1 MGRPRL
7 KGERLSNLSVVA
19 EDPSTAWRSITVADW
34 YGKAERTLETT
45 SATAVWYSTGLPA
58 VPIRWV
64 LVRDP
69 QGEFATQ
76 ALLCTDLGAGTEQ
89 ILRWFVLRWQMEV
102 TFQEARR
109 HLGVE
114 TQRQWSDL
122 AIQRT
127 TTPALLG
134 LFSLITLFTH
144 QRMARSMEAVRRAAW
159 YRKPRPTF
167 SDALAL
173 VRQEL
178 WAHATFRRSPREP
191 DTVELPRALVEH
203 LTETLCYA
211 A

>member
-1 MGRPRL
+1 M
-7 KGERLSNLSVVA
+7 A
-19 EDPSTAWRSITVADW
+19 EDSSTTWRSITVADW
-34 YGKAERTLETT
+34 YSKAERTLQTT

-58 VPIRWV
+58 VPLRRG

-76 ALLCTDLGAGTEQ
+76 ALLCTELGAKPEQ
-89 ILRWFVLRWQMEV
+89 ILRWFALRWQMET

-114 TQRQWSDL
+114 TQKQWSEL
-122 AIQRT
+122 AIRR
-127 TTPALLG
+127 TTPALLS
-134 LFSLITLFTH
+134 LFSLVTLFAH
-144 QRMARSMEAVRRAAW
+144 QRMAQSMETVRRAAW
-159 YRKPRPTF
+159 YRKPSPTF

-173 VRQEL
+173 VRKEL
-178 WAHATFRRSPREP
+178 WAHATFQRSLREP
-191 DTVELPRALVEH
+191 DTVKVPRAFVEH